1 MATITVLVRSVGWI
15 RQMGKAEKVLSEI
28 ESKIKKGKFLPIV
41 GPDRGQILVEI
52 IRDITPKRVLEIGTL
67 IGYSAI
73 LMGKELG
80 SDAQLITIEIDSH
93 AAEIAKNNIKR
104 AEIPPTVEVLV
115 GDALKIIP
123 KLKGKFDLVF
133 IDAEKQQYLDY
144 LQLIENRLHKGS
156 VVIADNVEHA
166 PDYLDYVRHSG
177 KYASK
182 HISASAGG
190 LEVSFKL

>member
-1 MATITVLVRSVGWI
+1 
-15 RQMGKAEKVLSEI
+15 MGKVEKVLSEI

-41 GPDRGQILVEI
+41 GPDRGRILVEI
-52 IRDITPKRVLEIGTL
+52 IREIKPKHVLEIGTF

-80 SDAQLITIEIDSH
+80 SDAQLITIEIDPH
-93 AAEIAKNNIKR
+93 AAEIAKDNIKK
-104 AEIPPTVEVLV
+104 AEIPPKVKVLV
-115 GDALKIIP
+115 GDALEIIP
-123 KLKGKFDLVF
+123 KLRGKFDLVF
-133 IDAEKQQYLDY
+133 IDAEKRQYLDY
-144 LQLIENRLHKGS
+144 LRLIEDKLHKGS
-156 VVIADNVEHA
+156 VVIADNVDHA